1 MGRAYAVLPH
11 RLAQDCY
18 PHWLVAEFQRLRREE
33 FDDWIWRVRSTEIGV
48 ARALAAGF
56 GKKPGNL
63 PTWDDVTQG
72 VSEEE
77 PDWIQRYREANRLDL
92 PKVD

>member
-1 MGRAYAVLPH
+1 MIWHVRA
-11 RLAQDCY
+11 
-18 PHWLVAEFQRLRREE
+18 
-33 FDDWIWRVRSTEIGV
+33 TEIGV

-63 PTWDDVTQG
+63 PTWDDVARR

-77 PDWIQRYREANRLDL
+77 PEWIQRYREANRLDL
-92 PKVD
+92 SKVD